1 MIAIA
6 RFQRHVTNPY
16 IQTTSFGS
24 GSKLNSRRIAFKVDR
39 RITLP
44 PIPQCWCFKKVRRRL
59 LVSFRGICEDFIGF
73 LNRSEQIIAFCF
85 NVGAISIIRSA
96 PCTRWV
102 VCPEPTCPLSFLP
115 TATTLVEAATNPETT
130 AMVSFLNQASLDTY
144 LCFYSHR
151 SVNLMN
157 KRPTRII
164 RTDNIWLRKE
174 ILLES
179 HKQSRK
185 CVRQGVQ
192 RVLRRWYLGQ
202 QPLWSHFSVTSG
214 RCASRLNE

>member
-59 LVSFRGICEDFIGF
+59 LISFRGICKDFIGF

-130 AMVSFLNQASLDTY
+130 AMVSSPSVSKSGVSGYLSLFLQSQVSKFDEQETNAYYTY
-144 LCFYSHR
+144 
-151 SVNLMN
+151 
-157 KRPTRII
+157 
-164 RTDNIWLRKE
+164 W
-174 ILLES
+174 
-179 HKQSRK
+179 
-185 CVRQGVQ
+185 
-192 RVLRRWYLGQ
+192 
-202 QPLWSHFSVTSG
+202 
-214 RCASRLNE
+214 